1 MAAPVR
7 CRALPQGAARSSAR
21 PRQGYRAINHRRPK
35 DVVEGDDLSNGGSR
49 SIGSDCGRW
58 PTGCSA
64 RSARPTTLP
73 GSAVLLGPQ
82 AVAAQALLFADPSRI
97 VHPALVNG
105 AAGVVIT
112 FDGTP
117 VSVVGF
123 TVVNDRILAI
133 DALADPERIASLD
146 LGFLDDRSG

>member
-1 MAAPVR
+1 M
-7 CRALPQGAARSSAR
+7 
-21 PRQGYRAINHRRPK
+21 
-35 DVVEGDDLSNGGSR
+35 
-49 SIGSDCGRW
+49 
-58 PTGCSA
+58 
-64 RSARPTTLP
+64 
-73 GSAVLLGPQ
+73 
-82 AVAAQALLFADPSRI
+82 
-97 VHPALVNG
+97 NG

>member
-1 MAAPVR
+1 MAVLDPEIV
-7 CRALPQGAARSSAR
+7 LRSDH
-21 PRQGYRAINHRRPK
+21 G
-35 DVVEGDDLSNGGSR
+35 
-49 SIGSDCGRW
+49 
-58 PTGCSA
+58 
-64 RSARPTTLP
+64 TLP
-73 GSAVLLGPQ
+73 GSAVLRGPQ

-123 TVVNDRILAI
+123 TVVNDRIIAI

-146 LGFLDDRSG
+146 LWFLDDRSG